1 MKPFPRVSIVVLNY
15 NGKDDLRRCLISL
28 FRLNYPNFEVVVVD
42 NASEDGSLEEA
53 KQFFPKVSY
62 IKNDQNLGFSAG
74 NNVGIRYSLEKMADF
89 VLLLNNDTEV
99 EENFLTKIVDEAQK
113 NPKAGLVSPLILA
126 GSAEDV
132 WFSGAKIDWL
142 RMRTLHTD
150 GALDA
155 LSGCAML
162 IRAEVFAKIGL
173 FDEDF
178 FLYWEDTDFS
188 LRARRAGFE
197 SLLVREAVV
206 RHFEK
211 SEKNKKNKT
220 YWLVLSG
227 LIFFQ
232 KNSSNYLKA
241 WYGFYVYLRKIKN
254 KLDLRKDAHNEIAQ
268 AVEKAYRDFKQFRA
282 KQ

>member
-1 MKPFPRVSIVVLNY
+1 MKTFPKVNIIVLNY
-15 NGKDDLRRCLISL
+15 NGKDDLKRCLLSL

-62 IKNDQNLGFSAG
+62 IKNEQNLGFSAG

-99 EENFLTKIVDEAQK
+99 EADFLTKMIEEAEK
-113 NPKAGLVSPLILA
+113 NPSAGLISPLILA
-126 GSAEDV
+126 GDANDV

-142 RMRTLHTD
+142 RMKTVHLN

-155 LSGCAML
+155 LSGCAIL
-162 IRAEVFAKIGL
+162 IRAQVFAKIGL

-178 FLYWEDTDFS
+178 FLYFEDTDFS
-188 LRARRAGFE
+188 LRAVRAGF
-197 SLLVREAVV
+197 SNLLVREAVV

-211 SEKNKKNKT
+211 SEQNKKNKT

-232 KNSSNYLKA
+232 KNSSNYLKL
-241 WYGFYVYLRKIKN
+241 WYSFYVFLRKTKN
-254 KLDLRKDAHNEIAQ
+254 KLDLRRDAHNVIAQ
-268 AVEKAYRDFKQFRA
+268 AVQKAYLDFKQFKR
-282 KQ
+282 K